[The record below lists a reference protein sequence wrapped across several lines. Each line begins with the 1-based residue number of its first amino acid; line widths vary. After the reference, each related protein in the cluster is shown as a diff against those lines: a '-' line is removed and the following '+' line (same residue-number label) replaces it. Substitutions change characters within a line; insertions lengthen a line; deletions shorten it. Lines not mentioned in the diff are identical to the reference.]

1 MAMKM
6 EKVVAVPP
14 GTHNGIIIR
23 AEETTK
29 VFNHTE
35 GPEPTVEIEIQ
46 PSFKKD
52 GYRTLP
58 VAVVFS
64 PVLTS
69 VSALG
74 KFLARLGI
82 EVPDGEDFNVRDLEG
97 REITFECEAKR
108 DGSGFI
114 VVKKDSIRAK
124 K

>member
-14 GTHNGIIIR
+14 GTHDGIIIR

-29 VFNHTE
+29 VFNHAE

-74 KFLARLGI
+74 KLLGRLNVNL
-82 EVPDGEDFNVRDLEG
+82 EQDQEFNVRDLEG
-97 REITFECEAKR
+97 REITFDCEAKR